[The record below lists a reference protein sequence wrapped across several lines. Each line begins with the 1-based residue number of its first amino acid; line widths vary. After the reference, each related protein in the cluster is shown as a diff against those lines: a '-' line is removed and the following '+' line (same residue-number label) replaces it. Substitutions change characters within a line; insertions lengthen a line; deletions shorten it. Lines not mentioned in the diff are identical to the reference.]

1 MGRTRCL
8 CARCKNG
15 HFEPIQLVEDHLQ
28 YFGIHKN
35 YKLWIHHGEDYEIVS
50 DDDDV
55 DEEETQG
62 YTTNGVSELLED
74 VCARAN
80 NNECP
85 GTQDSCE
92 NIDMFDS
99 LLKGACEPLYP
110 NYKKFSKLEFVM
122 RLMHIKIMNHMN
134 NKSFQ
139 MILDLI
145 KAALPEGETLP
156 NTYYEAKKL
165 LRNLGLGYTVIHA
178 CRYDCVLFW
187 KENENLVKC
196 PNCDEPRYKVVEEK
210 GKKIPQKLDE
220 KHKWF
225 AKDSRNVR
233 LGIASDGFIPSND
246 LNGKPHSIW
255 PVIVVPYNLPPW
267 RCMKGPFI
275 FLTLLTPGPN
285 SHGNDIDVY
294 LRPLI
299 DELKELWE
307 IGVETFDAH
316 SKEVFQLHAALLWTI
331 NDFPAYGNL
340 SGWSTHG
347 YLAYVVCNK
356 DTHSMWLKSGRK
368 ICYMGHR
375 RFLPQTHAWRSRGKH
390 LFDGKAEK
398 KPKPK
403 DFSRDNML
411 LQLEVVEQQD
421 FGKAPNTKN
430 RKHYDFELNWT
441 KRSIFFELPYW
452 KINKLRH
459 NVDVM
464 HIEKNICDS
473 VVGTL
478 MDIEKK
484 TKDTIRSRADLEIL
498 GLKKELLLTKRGNK
512 LIKPPASYTL
522 SVPDRKILCEWLKL
536 VKFPD
541 GYASNIARC
550 VKEKDGKISGMK
562 RHDCHVFL
570 QRILPVALRGFLP
583 KNISSALSELGVFFK
598 ELCSKTLRLEVLE
611 KMEKG
616 VAALLC
622 KLEQIFPPAFFD
634 IMVHLIVHLP
644 HEAILGGP
652 VQYRWMYPIERYLR
666 TLKQYVRNKARL
678 EGSIAEAYINNE
690 CLTFCSMYLHGIET
704 RFNREDR
711 NHNGDSGQPVK
722 GLSVFS
728 NNARPLG
735 AAKNVMLDLKDT
747 SKARFCVLNN
757 TKELLP
763 YIEQHMEELE
773 KEDPRNVDMR
783 HERYFSKWFEERVNR
798 LREENSPTVSDEIYS
813 LAVGPHPRV
822 VRYSGC
828 ITNAIRFH
836 TRDREVNLRTQNSS
850 VVVKGEHQSNVAD
863 FYGVLTDVLELT
875 YLYGNKVFIF
885 ICDWRNTDK
894 RRNNI
899 VTDSHFTSLNF
910 FQTWYK
916 DDPFVLADQVQ
927 KVFYLKDL
935 KLRGKWHVVQHV
947 IPRNV
952 YDVSEKDV
960 GAQPNDD
967 EAYQQDD
974 HFTTENIVQDNFGSA
989 SSCNE
994 EVTNPTFNR
1003 NDVAAEEVDIDTV
1016 IADLEGSEN
1025 YIEEEELE
1033 GEGSLLSEYDSEDEG
1048 IISSGDSDID

>member
-1 MGRTRCL
+1 MDKSWMQGKSRLHPAYKRGLNEFIKIVRDHTDSMGRTCFP

-15 HFEPIQLVEDHLQ
+15 HLDPIQVVEDHLQ
-28 YFGIHKN
+28 DFGIHKD
-35 YKLWIHHGEDYEIVS
+35 YTLWIHHGEDYEIVS

-55 DEEETQG
+55 DEEETHG
-62 YTTNGVSELLED
+62 YTNNGVSELLED
-74 VCARAN
+74 VCARAK
-80 NNECP
+80 NNECS

-99 LLKGACEPLYP
+99 LLKDACESLYP
-110 NYKKFSKLEFVM
+110 NCKNFSKLEFVM

-145 KAALPEGETLP
+145 KAAFPEGETLP

-178 CRYDCVLFW
+178 CRYDCALFW
-187 KENENLVKC
+187 KENENLENCPKC
-196 PNCDEPRYKVVEEK
+196 NEPRYEILEKDTEK
-210 GKKIPQKLDE
+210 GENVFMHPTDSKIWQELDE
-220 KHKWF
+220 NHKWF
-225 AKDSRNVR
+225 ARDSRNVR

-267 RCMKGPFI
+267 RCMREPFI
-275 FLTLLTPGPN
+275 FLTLLIPGPN
-285 SHGNDIDVY
+285 SPGNDIDVY
-294 LRPLI
+294 LRTLI

-307 IGVETFDAH
+307 IGVKTFDAD
-316 SKEVFQLHAALLWTI
+316 SKEVFQLHVALLWTI

-340 SGWSTHG
+340 YGWSTHG
-347 YLAYVVCNK
+347 YLAC
-356 DTHSMWLKSGRK
+356 
-368 ICYMGHR
+368 
-375 RFLPQTHAWRSRGKH
+375 A
-390 LFDGKAEK
+390 
-398 KPKPK
+398 
-403 DFSRDNML
+403 
-411 LQLEVVEQQD
+411 LEVIEKQD
-421 FGKAPNTKN
+421 FGKAPNTKK
-430 RKHYDFELNWT
+430 RKCYDFELNWT
-441 KRSIFFELPYW
+441 KKSIFFELPYW
-452 KINKLRH
+452 KTNKLRH

-464 HIEKNICDS
+464 HVEKNICDS

-484 TKDTIRSRADLEIL
+484 TKDTIRSRADLERL
-498 GLKKELLLTKRGNK
+498 GLKKELHLTKRGNK

-522 SVPDRKILCEWLKL
+522 SVPERKILCEWLKS

-550 VKEKDGKISGMK
+550 VKEKDGKVSGMK
-562 RHDCHVFL
+562 SHDCHVFL

-583 KNISSALSELGVFFK
+583 KNISSALVELGVFLK

-611 KMEKG
+611 KMEKD
-616 VAALLC
+616 VSVLLC

-666 TLKQYVRNKARL
+666 TLKQYVRNKARP

-704 RFNREDR
+704 RFNREYR
-711 NHNGDSGQPVK
+711 NDDGGSGEPIK
-722 GLSVFS
+722 ELSVFS
-728 NNARPLG
+728 NDARPLG
-735 AAKNVMLDLKDT
+735 AAKNT
-747 SKARFCVLNN
+747 TYGR
-757 TKELLP
+757 TR
-763 YIEQHMEELE
+763 

-783 HERYFSKWFEERVNR
+783 HEKYFSKWFEERVNR
-798 LREENSPTVSDEIYS
+798 LREENSPNVSDEMYS
-813 LAVGPHPRV
+813 LAVGPDSRV

-836 TRDREVNLRTQNSS
+836 TRDREVNLRTQNSG

-863 FYGVLTDVLELT
+863 FYGVLIDVLELS
-875 YLYGNKVFIF
+875 YLYGNKVFLF
-885 ICDWRNTDK
+885 RCDWWDTDK
-894 RRNNI
+894 RRKNI

-910 FQTWYK
+910 SQTWYK

-927 KVFYLKDL
+927 QVFYLKDL
-935 KLRGKWHVVQHV
+935 KLRGKWFVVQHV
-947 IPRNV
+947 MPRNV
-952 YDVSEKDV
+952 YDVLEKEV
-960 GAQPNDD
+960 GPEPNND
-967 EAYQQDD
+967 EAYQQDE
-974 HFTTENIVQDNFGSA
+974 HFTTENIEQDN
-989 SSCNE
+989 
-994 EVTNPTFNR
+994 
-1003 NDVAAEEVDIDTV
+1003 
-1016 IADLEGSEN
+1016 
-1025 YIEEEELE
+1025 
-1033 GEGSLLSEYDSEDEG
+1033 
-1048 IISSGDSDID
+1048 SGNA